1 MTPEYQAALQ
11 RAAEIVSAGRQA
23 TSTPEER
30 TRADVMVLE
39 LKEMILKAA
48 VVALERA
55 NQVMKARAWDRQ
67 SDLDLEKLRA
77 NPYCLEFDARLTR
90 LIEEYE

>member
-1 MTPEYQAALQ
+1 MTNEYREAIQ
-11 RAAEIVSAGRQA
+11 RAAEIVSAGRQR
-23 TSTPEER
+23 TSTPEQR

-55 NQVMKARAWDRQ
+55 NQVLKDRTRARQ
-67 SDLDLEKLRA
+67 SDLDLETLVA
-77 NPYCLEFDARLTR
+77 NPDLLEVNTR
-90 LIEEYE
+90 YDKLFGE